1 MNYERAI
8 TKIISICTKYFFRVK
23 KKLKQINP
31 YSTPKVTVR
40 SLVPVCGRGF
50 GHEKSRSLAA
60 REANSIK
67 PFELYSVRKE
77 ELQST
82 GVNTQEN
89 ISQFGRN
96 ARLITEEIPKEH
108 VSIGVKIA
116 GNKD

>member
-8 TKIISICTKYFFRVK
+8 TKIISICTEYFFRVK

-40 SLVPVCGRGF
+40 SLVTVCRKGF

-60 REANSIK
+60 REANSIR

-77 ELQST
+77 ELQTT

-89 ISQFGRN
+89 VSQYGKDGRV
-96 ARLITEEIPKEH
+96 ITEEIQKDH